1 MDTITFNYRKC
12 DTCKDW
18 GNSQDHTHIEVDIEG
33 ILEEKDYILHLPSLE
48 AETAVLVEG
57 ITAYRYFWDKAD
69 IYRIA
74 SSQTIASVANC
85 LCEEC
90 IRYSLSLIPHYGDG
104 AYCTLNEGLKSV
116 DVPKRVIHTH
126 GVDIR
131 GMNYRAIIKIMLP
144 EKFKLIKKTAGVT
157 KSIPLGQ
164 KLKMK
169 QLVLAEKGSLR
180 IIGFQEWKNNR
191 WIDLV
196 V

>member
-12 DTCKDW
+12 DTCKEW
-18 GNSQDHTHIEVDIEG
+18 GNSQDYTHIEIDVEG
-33 ILEEKDYILHLPSLE
+33 ILEEKDYITDLPSLE
-48 AETAVLVEG
+48 AETAELVEG

-157 KSIPLGQ
+157 KSVPLGQ

-169 QLVLAEKGSLR
+169 QLVFAEKGSLR